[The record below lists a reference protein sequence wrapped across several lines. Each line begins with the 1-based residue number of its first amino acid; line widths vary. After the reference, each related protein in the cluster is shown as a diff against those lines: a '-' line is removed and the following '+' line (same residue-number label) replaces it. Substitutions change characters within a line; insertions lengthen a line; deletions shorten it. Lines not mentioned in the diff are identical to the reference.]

1 MKAKKKQRERAKK
14 RNKQERNEKEEKGE
28 RKREREIDRMKETKW
43 VSKCICGKERERERP
58 PVWETGGE
66 VGG

>member
-1 MKAKKKQRERAKK
+1 MEERGGKKK
-14 RNKQERNEKEEKGE
+14 RNRKKKIEGKGE